1 MITTCVRDSKGR
13 LQYNG
18 TEHGLQNVINVK
30 NAGEKLHAYID
41 GLLAGRN
48 ALLSEMENYASEH
61 HVPIMELAGI
71 ETMLQ
76 LLRIHRSKRI
86 LEVGTAI
93 GYSALRMAT
102 ALPEAAIVT
111 IERDIERIQIA
122 KEFFERSGK
131 AEQIILIEGDALEVE
146 DVVRRHGPF
155 DAIFIDA
162 AKGQYKKF
170 FELYAKYL
178 TAEGMVVTD
187 NVLFKGLVAE
197 AEIESKR
204 TRNLVKKIDDFNQWL
219 MNHSE
224 YDTVIL
230 PVGDGIAI
238 SQKKR

>member
-1 MITTCVRDSKGR
+1 
-13 LQYNG
+13 LLN
-18 TEHGLQNVINVK
+18 N
-30 NAGEKLHAYID
+30 EKLSAYID
-41 GLLAGRN
+41 GLFADRN
-48 ALLSEMENYASEH
+48 ALLSEMEKYASEH
-61 HVPIMELAGI
+61 HVPIMELAGM

-102 ALPEAAIVT
+102 ALPEAEIIT

-122 KEFFERSGK
+122 KEFIERSGK

-170 FELYAKYL
+170 FELYARYL

-197 AEIESKR
+197 AEIDSKR

-219 MNHSE
+219 MNHAE
-224 YDTVIL
+224 YDSVIL

-238 SQKKR
+238 SKKKR